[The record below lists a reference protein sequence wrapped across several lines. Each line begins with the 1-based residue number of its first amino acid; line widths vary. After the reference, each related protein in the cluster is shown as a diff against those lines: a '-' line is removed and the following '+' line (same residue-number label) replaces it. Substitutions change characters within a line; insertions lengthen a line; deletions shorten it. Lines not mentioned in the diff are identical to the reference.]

1 VVLIEYLGGRVIAC
15 YVHYAVGVEVGKGQT
30 GIAEVVSDTVLV
42 LPVGSYG
49 RDAPLRVV
57 DGL

>member
-1 VVLIEYLGGRVIAC
+1 VVFIEYFGGRVIARH
-15 YVHYAVGVEVGKGQT
+15 VHYAVVIQVGEGQA
-30 GIAEVVSDTVLV
+30 GIAEVVSDAVLV